1 MKKEEI
7 VIKYSDELKSAE
19 HNTAQDDVLEDVELG
34 LLVEARKDQDE
45 IEVDINTL

>member
-1 MKKEEI
+1 VKKEEF
-7 VIKYSDELKSAE
+7 VVKDSNELKSAV
-19 HNTAQDDVLEDVELG
+19 HNTAQEDAREDVELG